1 MTEGAAK
8 KSPDKSRRTAIL
20 ARVWTVGITGVV
32 LLAGIWFVSV
42 WRTHSVVKNCE
53 RIRRFGQPTPEEA
66 IDQLGGQESASVRLK
81 SYLNLHR
88 QLATERTNATFL
100 LGRCGKAVVPA
111 LMELLDDN
119 DRSVSEEAAFSLGDM
134 GADGMEA
141 IPALRRKA
149 RPIIK
154 AFEAGRD
161 VIKRD
166 PFPELAAYLALKKI
180 RKAESGPESDSES
193 P

>member
-1 MTEGAAK
+1 MPEGAAK
-8 KSPDKSRRTAIL
+8 KSPDKNRRTAIL
-20 ARVWTVGITGVV
+20 TKVWTVGITGVV

-53 RIRRFGQPTPEEA
+53 RIRRLGQPSPEEA
-66 IDQLGGQESASVRLK
+66 IEKLGGLERARARLK

-88 QLATERTNATFL
+88 KLATERTNAAFL
-100 LGRCGKAVVPA
+100 LGRCGKAVMPD
-111 LMELLDDN
+111 LIELLDDN

-149 RPIIK
+149 SPIIK
-154 AFEAGRD
+154 AFEAGID
-161 VIKRD
+161 VMRRD
-166 PFPELAAYLALKKI
+166 PFPEWAAYLTLEKI
-180 RKAESGPESDSES
+180 REAKSDPESRSET